1 MDDEHTEI
9 VRIADQPVVIAY
21 DPEADIW
28 YVRSSAVPGLAS
40 EAPTRS
46 ALIEGLEALVRTAL
60 MP

>member
-1 MDDEHTEI
+1 MDDDHTEI
-9 VRIADQPVVIAY
+9 VRIADQTVVIAY
-21 DPEADIW
+21 DAEADVW
-28 YVRSSAVPGLAS
+28 YVRGSAVPGLTS